1 MLFAI
6 AKKILN
12 FWSLCTGHSSDPLI
26 VAKGTGATQGKAC
39 GAYERGQRCLHSLA
53 VRSLWYFVSCKAHR
67 VQKLTYLIFP
77 RFLHLATQT
86 LRQFVCTNLCESTFP
101 DAVAA

>member
-6 AKKILN
+6 AKKSSIFGVSVQATPVTRL
-12 FWSLCTGHSSDPLI
+12 SLLRVPVLHRI
-26 VAKGTGATQGKAC
+26 RHVALMS
-39 GAYERGQRCLHSLA
+39 GQRCLHSLA